1 MIFYGIVILVYDGDG
16 MKRILNYGICLFL
29 CTFLLI
35 SNVYAGAE
43 DIAVRQIILSFFIY
57 TSPILITILVVII
70 SWRRRQVER
79 RKENVE
85 DRNHTGAHGALDSR
99 NVKDREF
106 MEYIEETEDKTD
118 KLLANYFDNLTDLE
132 FIKSHSSEALYNNIV
147 NFIKTNEK
155 EDKYIVVKDTVV
167 NSNEIKTKDGNIF
180 STDVI
185 IECYNYIEDS
195 RGHYIC
201 GYKINKEFVRKRIE
215 FSYNNKDIFII
226 SIENM

>member
-1 MIFYGIVILVYDGDG
+1 
-16 MKRILNYGICLFL
+16 MKRLLNYGICLFL

-35 SNVYAGAE
+35 SNVYAAVE
-43 DIAVRQIILSFFIY
+43 DAAIKQIVLTFFIY
-57 TSPILITILVVII
+57 TLPIFITIIFVFI
-70 SWRRRQVER
+70 SWRKRQIER
-79 RKENVE
+79 SKDNVE
-85 DRNHTGAHGALDSR
+85 DRNHTGAHGALDSK

-118 KLLANYFDNLTDLE
+118 QLLANYFDNITDLD
-132 FIKSHSSEALYNNIV
+132 FIKSHSSEDLYNNIV
-147 NFIKTNEK
+147 DFIKTNEK

-185 IECYNYIEDS
+185 IECYNYMEDS
-195 RGHYIC
+195 RGHYLC
-201 GYKINKEFVRKRIE
+201 GYKVNKEFVRKRIE
-215 FSYNNKDIFII
+215 FSFNNKDIYII